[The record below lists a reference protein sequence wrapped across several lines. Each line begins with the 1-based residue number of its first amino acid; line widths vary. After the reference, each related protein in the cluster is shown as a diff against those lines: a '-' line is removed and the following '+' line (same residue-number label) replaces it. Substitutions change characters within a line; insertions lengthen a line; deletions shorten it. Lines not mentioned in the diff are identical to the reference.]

1 MFSLKLFM
9 LSFLLF
15 SSILYTKAKTSKK
28 VKHIQWILKYSGWK
42 HLNDVKSISYY
53 QKKFDL
59 HSLFE
64 IPKTYLECDK
74 KIRNMTIYLACTYAK
89 VLKNFSSVI
98 IHTQK
103 ICKNKFQ
110 EKDIISG
117 CICTEELV
125 NMISIFIVPM
135 ITLMKSAIDA
145 LDLLHKKPWVTGD
158 RNNLIISILLE
169 IIPNIIDK
177 FNKQTLSRNEMSTYY
192 QTLKIV
198 KSYFKTI
205 IIRNVNEGRN
215 VHCEYVPY
223 DTNYLWNE
231 WVQEYNDIIDKDIK
245 LSFFKFLNRK
255 IMVYIR
261 SVIIEK
267 YFQLGFKFDPI
278 TEETFVPIGPTELEL
293 EFKAIDEEPSTP
305 IQIEN
310 YKLL

>member
-15 SSILYTKAKTSKK
+15 SAILYTKAKESKK
-28 VKHIQWILKYSGWK
+28 VNHLQWILKYSGWK
-42 HLNDVKSISYY
+42 HLND
-53 QKKFDL
+53 
-59 HSLFE
+59 
-64 IPKTYLECDK
+64 
-74 KIRNMTIYLACTYAK
+74 
-89 VLKNFSSVI
+89 
-98 IHTQK
+98 
-103 ICKNKFQ
+103 

-135 ITLMKSAIDA
+135 ITLMKDAIDA
-145 LDLLHKKPWVTGD
+145 LDLLHTKPLILCVM
-158 RNNLIISILLE
+158 NNNIISILLK

-198 KSYFKTI
+198 KSYFETI
-205 IIRNVNEGRN
+205 IIKSVNEEINGY
-215 VHCEYVPY
+215 CEYVPY
-223 DTNYLWNE
+223 ETNYLWNE
-231 WVQEYNDIIDKDIK
+231 WVQEFNDIIGKDIK
-245 LSFFKFLNRK
+245 LSFFKFLIRK
-255 IMVYIR
+255 IMFYVR

-278 TEETFVPIGPTELEL
+278 TEETFLPIDPTELEL
-293 EFKAIDEEPSTP
+293 EFKSIDEEPSTP

-310 YKLL
+310 Y